1 MRSRR
6 FASKAASKANAWVL
20 EQQRA
25 ALAAVSSDFAGAMGF
40 AGGDRAVE
48 AITRRVF
55 ASRMVGK
62 DVQNSLGLRH
72 SKGLLLHGPPGTGKT
87 LLARGIG
94 AVLSARPPKLVKGP
108 EIFSHLL
115 GASEEAIRR
124 LFKAADDEW
133 ARAGENS
140 ALHVIVLDEVD
151 SILRR
156 RGSGS
161 SDGSGAAARDGV
173 VNQLLAKLDGLS
185 EQNNLLVIAT
195 TNRIDLIDPAALR
208 PGRLDVQIELDLPTE
223 EGRRAIL
230 AHHAARLDPAVLRG
244 AGSASAAAGAT
255 PAHGGFS
262 LVDGECATLD
272 ELAKTRTVNFSGAEL
287 EAVVR
292 NAASFA
298 LERALAAVDA
308 APLGEGLGEGL
319 GERLVLTPDDMFR
332 SADEITPMFGSSTRR
347 RRWNRNSAGDA
358 EPWRV
363 DRSGD
368 AQWVEARGAA
378 RACAARV
385 VAADAAPPQRRASI
399 AIVGPRGAGKRDLAA
414 QVLAEEESFVFER
427 VVDAALFESLD
438 VERARSELVQLFADA
453 TRATRSAI
461 VLRDVDLL
469 RPELRT
475 TLLALMRAE
484 DARASASA
492 AAGSAAGSRGG
503 ADDPA
508 ERRLLVIATVNAS
521 VGAARGR
528 SGGEVSG
535 AAALFDEHIMLQP
548 GALAETDSID
558 RKWIL

>member
-1 MRSRR
+1 MRS
-6 FASKAASKANAWVL
+6 FATKAAAKANAWAAD
-20 EQQRA
+20 QQRA
-25 ALAAVSSDFAGAMGF
+25 ALAAASSDFAGAMGF
-40 AGGDRAVE
+40 AGGEREVE

-55 ASRMVGK
+55 ASRMVGG
-62 DVQNSLGLRH
+62 DVQKQLGVRH
-72 SKGLLLHGPPGTGKT
+72 ANGLLLYGPPGTGKT
-87 LLARGIG
+87 LLARGIAG
-94 AVLSARPPKLVKGP
+94 VLSARPPKLVKGP

-133 ARAGENS
+133 ARSGESS

-185 EQNNLLVIAT
+185 EQNNLLVLAT

-208 PGRLDVQIELDLPTE
+208 PGRLDVQIELNLPSE

-244 AGSASAAAGAT
+244 AGSASSMA
-255 PAHGGFS
+255 GFS

-272 ELAKTRTVNFSGAEL
+272 ELARSRTVNFSGAEL

-298 LERALAAVDA
+298 LERALDA
-308 APLGEGLGEGL
+308 PGVGPLGERAEARVGES
-319 GERLVLTPDDMFR
+319 LVLTPEDVFR
-332 SADEITPMFGSSTRR
+332 SADEITPMFGSNARRR
-347 RRWNRNSAGDA
+347 RRWSGARDA
-358 EPWRV
+358 ELWRV

-385 VAADAAPPQRRASI
+385 VSADATPPQRRASF

-414 QVLAEEESFVFER
+414 QVLAEEERFVFER
-427 VVDAALFESLD
+427 LVDAALFESLD

-453 TRATRSAI
+453 ARATRSAI

-469 RPELRT
+469 RPELHT

-484 DARASASA
+484 DAHDSTSIA
-492 AAGSAAGSRGG
+492 AG
-503 ADDPA
+503 ADDAA
-508 ERRLLVIATVNAS
+508 ERRLLIVATVNAQG
-521 VGAARGR
+521 GAARGR

-535 AAALFDEHIMLQP
+535 AAALFDEHVMLQP
-548 GALAETDSID
+548 GALAVTDSID